1 MRGQYTV
8 EELAEQMRQ
17 YLGCPCAYFPPMK
30 DGKPVVEAYYQARER
45 GKQEGFFPMLVVVD
59 EILMECFQ
67 FNGEDS
73 TRQELLSAPLELGRE
88 LLQTWRS
95 EADEDMEDPSAR
107 EERMGEISGGEGI
120 DSFLGLRD
128 FSGSKTMP
136 VLLAEIPAQNPWEVF
151 AWLPF
156 GGWNSCPANEEHM
169 AVSKYWFESYG
180 AVPALM
186 THDVLEY
193 VLPAP
198 VSREKSVELALEQ
211 YAYCADIVDQGVE
224 TVGRLAD
231 GLAQSTVWFFWWD

>member
-1 MRGQYTV
+1 
-8 EELAEQMRQ
+8 
-17 YLGCPCAYFPPMK
+17 
-30 DGKPVVEAYYQARER
+30 
-45 GKQEGFFPMLVVVD
+45 
-59 EILMECFQ
+59 
-67 FNGEDS
+67 
-73 TRQELLSAPLELGRE
+73 
-88 LLQTWRS
+88 
-95 EADEDMEDPSAR
+95 
-107 EERMGEISGGEGI
+107 
-120 DSFLGLRD
+120 
-128 FSGSKTMP
+128 
-136 VLLAEIPAQNPWEVF
+136 
-151 AWLPF
+151 
-156 GGWNSCPANEEHM
+156 M